1 MKTVLIIYPD
11 WHPSNVAGVQRP
23 RLIGNFT
30 KAFGWIPKVITVEER
45 YYAVKPDYDFEKTF
59 SDDFDVVRVKAI
71 KQNKIIGDIGLRS
84 FFQLYEK
91 AKEIIAT
98 EDIHFIWLPIPTFYT
113 SLLGRLLYE
122 KTKIPYGIDYI
133 DPWVRDLTNQKG
145 FRAKLSQSLA
155 KLLEPIAIKKVAV
168 ISGVSTPYYEPVI
181 RRNFPEFYNGK
192 GELKSKTINR
202 HTQKKMAHVGMPYGF
217 DPKDHDIVLKNITFP
232 WAGGSSKE
240 KIWIY
245 AGAFLPN
252 SHLLLAAFFEAISNL
267 RLRRQWDNAIR
278 LWFVG
283 TGSYTAKSILS
294 YAEDFG
300 LEDIVFERRDRYP
313 YLQVLNFLGSS
324 HTIMVIGSTEK
335 HYTAS
340 KTFQALM
347 SHRPVV
353 GVFHHE
359 SSALKIMKETNADQF
374 IVRYNP
380 LNSKEKLI
388 TDFENSILQRGEGQ
402 PWNPSLDVL
411 ENYSAKK
418 SARHLVDAIESIL
431 E

>member
-1 MKTVLIIYPD
+1 MKTILIIYPD

-30 KAFGWIPKVITVEER
+30 KEFDWAPKVITVEESF
-45 YYAVKPDYDFEKTF
+45 YSVKPDHDFSKTF
-59 SDDFDVVRVKAI
+59 SDDFDVVRVNAFKH
-71 KQNKIIGDIGLRS
+71 NRIIGDIGLRS
-84 FFQLYEK
+84 FFQLYNK
-91 AKEIIAT
+91 AKEIVAN
-98 EDIHFIWLPIPTFYT
+98 ESIHFIWFPIPTFYT

-133 DPWVRDLTNQKG
+133 DPWVRDITNQKG
-145 FRAKLSQSLA
+145 LRAKISQSLA
-155 KLLEPIAIKKVAV
+155 KFLEPIAIKKVAV

-181 RRNFPEFYNGK
+181 RRNFPEFYNDK
-192 GELKSKTINR
+192 GELISKTINR
-202 HTQKKMAHVGMPYGF
+202 HTKKEMAHVGMPYGF
-217 DPKDHDIVLKNITFP
+217 DPKDHEIVLKNITFP
-232 WAGGSSKE
+232 WAGSSSKE

-252 SHLLLAAFFEAISNL
+252 SHSLLSAFFEAISNL
-267 RLRRQWDNAIR
+267 RRRGQWDNDIR

-294 YAEDFG
+294 YAQDFG

-324 HTIMVIGSTEK
+324 NTIMVIGSTEK

-347 SHRPVV
+347 SNRPII
-353 GVFHHE
+353 GVFHYE
-359 SSALKIMKETNADQF
+359 SSALKIMKETSADKF
-374 IVRYNP
+374 VVRYNP
-380 LNSKEKLI
+380 SNSEEELI
-388 TDFENSILQRGEGQ
+388 TSFERMILNRCDDQH
-402 PWNPSLDVL
+402 WSPSLETL
-411 ENYSAKK
+411 NNYSAKE
-418 SARHLVDAIESIL
+418 SARRLVDAIESIL
-431 E
+431 

>member
-30 KAFGWIPKVITVEER
+30 KEFGWAPKVITVEER
-45 YYAVKPDYDFEKTF
+45 FYSVKPDYDFEKTF
-59 SDDFDVVRVKAI
+59 SDDFDVVRVKAFS
-71 KQNKIIGDIGLRS
+71 QNKIIGDIGLRA
-84 FFQLYEK
+84 FFQMYKK
-91 AKEIIAT
+91 AKEIIAN
-98 EDIHFIWLPIPTFYT
+98 ESIQFIWFPIPTFYT

-133 DPWVRDLTNQKG
+133 DPWVRDITNQKG
-145 FRAKLSQSLA
+145 LRAKMSQSLA

-181 RRNFPEFYNGK
+181 RRNFPEFYNDN
-192 GELKSKTINR
+192 GELMPKTINR
-202 HTQKKMAHVGMPYGF
+202 HTNKEMAHVGMPYGF
-217 DPKDHDIVLKNITFP
+217 DPKDHDIILTDITLP
-232 WAGGSSKE
+232 WAERSSKE
-240 KIWIY
+240 KIWLY

-252 SHLLLAAFFEAISNL
+252 SHELLSAFFEAISNL
-267 RLRRQWDNAIR
+267 RRKGQWDTEIR

-283 TGSYTAKSILS
+283 TGSYNAKSILS

-313 YLQVLNFLGSS
+313 YLQVLNFLGLS

-340 KTFQALM
+340 KTFQALL
-347 SHRPVV
+347 SNRPVV
-353 GVFHHE
+353 GVFHYE
-359 SSALKIMKETNADQF
+359 SSAVKIMKESCADKF

-380 LNSKEKLI
+380 LNSKEDLI
-388 TDFENSILQRGEGQ
+388 SDFENIILNRGEDQ
-402 PWNPSLDVL
+402 LWDPSLDL
-411 ENYSAKK
+411 LNNYSAKE
-418 SARHLVDAIESIL
+418 SARQLIDAIETIL
-431 E
+431 